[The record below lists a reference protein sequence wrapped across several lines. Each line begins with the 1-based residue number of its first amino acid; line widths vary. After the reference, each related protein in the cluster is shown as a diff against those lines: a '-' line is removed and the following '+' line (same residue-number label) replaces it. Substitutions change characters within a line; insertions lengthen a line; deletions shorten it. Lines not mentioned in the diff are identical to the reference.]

1 MGRGWGGALAV
12 SGGVMGGGA
21 TGTACAWGT
30 STGGSSGDTAAVV
43 AWGTAGVC
51 VLVVGDAGCSA
62 ARTSSFGVE
71 GFQLG
76 IGVAGAGVATDAD
89 SGAWVGSGDGLG
101 ASRVEAAGLLP
112 VTIAV
117 GTSSGVVD
125 RGNMS
130 SVTTCGMADCISGS
144 AVEGVTDALSI
155 S

>member
-1 MGRGWGGALAV
+1 MR
-12 SGGVMGGGA
+12 GGA

-30 STGGSSGDTAAVV
+30 STGDSSWDTAAVV
-43 AWGTAGVC
+43 TWGTAGIC
-51 VLVVGDAGCSA
+51 VLVVGDAGCSV

-71 GFQLG
+71 GVQLG
-76 IGVAGAGVATDAD
+76 IGVAGGGVGADAD
-89 SGAWVGSGDGLG
+89 SVAWVGCGDGLG
-101 ASRVEAAGLLP
+101 ASLAEAAGLLL